1 MQTYDTQERNWMES
15 MVTFTGVTAV
25 PETNFVCE
33 SLSAAHLAHSH
44 EHLLCMKIRAQN
56 TNSRTSLMHIMLI
69 IFAIDVW
76 MHVCWQCDPTTVL
89 S

>member
-1 MQTYDTQERNWMES
+1 MES
-15 MVTFTGVTAV
+15 MATSTGVTAV
-25 PETNFVCE
+25 PEINSCE
-33 SLSAAHLAHSH
+33 SLSAAYLAHFH
-44 EHLLCMKIRAQN
+44 EHFLCMKIRAQN